1 MVFSERTFSNYFIS
15 NYFIFPFI
23 FVYWFLGFYI
33 FTDFKINYKM
43 KKFYIVRTRTG
54 REKKV
59 KEMLE
64 KLIIEE
70 EKQDLFG
77 RIIVPTKKTARW
89 YKKKTKKSGKKE
101 DNEYQMIEEERKL
114 YPGYIVV
121 EMEENNEEA
130 IKLVTS
136 VPGISHFLGVKNKP
150 TPLSEE
156 EMKMIEEIEKEKDTS
171 LPEIPFSRGDHVRV
185 IKGPFAG
192 FSGTVEE
199 IYPDRRRIKMT
210 VTIFGRMTPIEIDF
224 FEVEKI

>member
-1 MVFSERTFSNYFIS
+1 
-15 NYFIFPFI
+15 
-23 FVYWFLGFYI
+23 
-33 FTDFKINYKM
+33 M
-43 KKFYIVRTRTG
+43 KKFYIVRTYTG
-54 REKKV
+54 REKKA

-70 EKQDLFG
+70 NKQDLFG
-77 RIIVPTKKTARW
+77 RIIVPVKKTARW
-89 YKKKTKKSGKKE
+89 YKKKTKKRGKE
-101 DNEYQMIEEERKL
+101 ENEYQMIEEERKL

-121 EMEENNEEA
+121 EMEEDNEEA

-136 VPGISHFLGVKNKP
+136 VPGVAHFLGVKNKP

-156 EMKMIEEIEKEKDTS
+156 EVKMIEEIEKEKDTT
-171 LPEIPFSRGDHVRV
+171 LPEIPFSPGDHVRV

-199 IYPDRRRIKMT
+199 VYPDRRRIRMN

>member
-1 MVFSERTFSNYFIS
+1 
-15 NYFIFPFI
+15 
-23 FVYWFLGFYI
+23 
-33 FTDFKINYKM
+33 M
-43 KKFYIVRTRTG
+43 KKFYIVHTRTG
-54 REKKV
+54 REKKA

-64 KLIIEE
+64 KLIAEE

-77 RIIVPTKKTARW
+77 RIIVPIKKTARW
-89 YKKKTKKSGKKE
+89 YKKKSKKTGQKE
-101 DNEYQMIEEERKL
+101 ENEYQMIEEERKL

-136 VPGISHFLGVKNKP
+136 VPYVTHFLGTRNRP

-156 EMKMIEEIEKEKDTS
+156 EVKMIEEIEKEKDAS
-171 LPEIPFSRGDHVRV
+171 LPEIPFSPGDQVRV
-185 IKGPFAG
+185 VKGPFAG

-199 IYPDRRRIKMT
+199 VYPDRRRVKMT
-210 VTIFGRMTPIEIDF
+210 ITIFGRMTPIEIDF